1 MDIIDIVLSKKYTD
15 ESIKGITG
23 ALAGKNC
30 TIKSATKADGV
41 TTVVFAWTADD
52 GTEKTTTIQVN
63 DGAKG
68 DIGIGIDNVTINAN
82 SHLIVTLSDGS
93 TIDAGLIQGGS
104 GTDDYEDLIN
114 RPKIEGVD
122 LIGNKTFEDLGVAS
136 ATDLAQTDGH
146 LQDLADLVGDKV
158 NLPMPNETVV
168 NNIEYV
174 DTKVDGLID
183 DNVTGLTKT
192 FSSDK
197 IAKTFA
203 TLEEVNERIPQYEIM
218 PTATESCGGQVVQ
231 FIGTST
237 SDYTHGYFYECVSE
251 GSGYIWK
258 NIGVQAIPVNLSE
271 LTNDSGYITV
281 NVDNLVNYYLKTET
295 YSQAEVDEIIGK
307 LNRLTTEIVTALPTE
322 NISTTTIY
330 LIKVGETNNYTQ
342 HMYIGDAWADL
353 GSTTI
358 DLSGYVSKQQ
368 LITTLADYVKSTDLQ
383 AHVDNN
389 TVHLTIEDRDNLT
402 NLLLDEHNHGNKT
415 ILDGILQAQ
424 VDNWN
429 EAFTDKH
436 THDNKTVLDGI
447 TSTKVSDWDS
457 AKTHADSA
465 HAPSNAQENV
475 IETVKVNGTAL
486 TPSNKAV
493 NIDLSDYAKTADV
506 NDSISTLQTDKADAS
521 DLTAH
526 TGDSVIHVTAE
537 NKTLW
542 NTVSNKVNKEDGKA
556 LLADTD
562 KTNYDDA
569 VTKAHTHENK
579 EVLDGITSDK
589 VTYWDNKSEFSGSYN
604 DLNDKPTIDAE
615 LSNTSENAIQNK
627 VVTKEINKLYSD
639 ISFNDFDTAT
649 DGISFTDAEDGNMIV
664 TDWTK
669 NLLNPTV
676 ETCEVNGVTCTNN
689 GDGTYTLNGTV
700 NKNSVLNFVSRDSS
714 RNFIKKFIGKKLK
727 FIYIINEVEQLG
739 KSYMCIGQSLSE
751 DWKKWGGQIDNG
763 KSQTIYDNIVGI
775 VCDLHMFA
783 GDVFNNVL
791 IKPMLTTD
799 LNATYDDFVPYGGY
813 EIKTC
818 GKNIVQNTLTNE
830 TINGITSVLNPD
842 RSISFNGT
850 ASAVAIFAFAPKALK
865 TFWNN
870 CKGDVKLLGCPTDSP
885 GTSSHYLQIWTP
897 NGKTFVDDGKGIVIK
912 ESDRVGIPFG
922 NIAII
927 INAGRTVS
935 NLVFKPMLTTNLDAT
950 YDDYERYIESTVHI
964 DSTTEFPLF
973 GLKSFDG
980 ETNIISPANVK
991 CVYPTNESGKGVL
1004 DSLYNKDKM
1013 LTEQNK
1019 SLEVLGKCKNLLNPT
1034 LRTVT
1039 QDGITC
1045 TDNGDG
1051 TYTLN
1056 GTCSVDSPKTT
1067 IILTS
1072 ESMKIDEDVK
1082 FICCTQSGSS
1092 DKFRASVDYDDGTY
1106 SVDYGEGTLLS
1117 KGKTI
1122 TKISIIVSNGAT
1134 VNNLLFK
1141 PMLTTNLNATYDD
1154 FVPYTGDGE
1163 TLASDVAEI
1172 KNDLGGLSFS
1182 ASGTT
1187 LSITDG
1193 TNTWTLEANS

>member
-15 ESIKGITG
+15 ESLKGITG
-23 ALAGKNC
+23 TLAGKNC
-30 TIKSATKADGV
+30 TIKSTTKADGV

-52 GTEKTTTIQVN
+52 GTEKTTTVQVN

-146 LQDLADLVGDKV
+146 LQDLADLVGDKA
-158 NLPMPNETVV
+158 NLPMPNDTVV

-183 DNVTGLTKT
+183 DNATGLTKT

-197 IAKTFA
+197 IAKKFA

-237 SDYTHGYFYECVSE
+237 SDYTHGYFYECVPQ

-368 LITTLADYVKSTDLQ
+368 LTTTLADYVKSTDLQ

-475 IETVKVNGTAL
+475 LETVKVNGTAL
-486 TPSNKAV
+486 TPSDKAV
-493 NIDLSDYAKTADV
+493 NIDLSDYAKTADI
-506 NDSISTLQTDKADAS
+506 NDSISALQSGKADAS

-526 TGDSVIHVTAE
+526 TDDTDIHVTAE
-537 NKTLW
+537 NKATW
-542 NTVSNKVNKEDGKA
+542 NTVSDKVDKEDGKGLSANDYTNEEKA
-556 LLADTD
+556 LVGTIED
-562 KTNYDDA
+562 K
-569 VTKAHTHENK
+569 
-579 EVLDGITSDK
+579 
-589 VTYWDNKSEFSGSYN
+589 
-604 DLNDKPTIDAE
+604 
-615 LSNTSENAIQNK
+615 
-627 VVTKEINKLYSD
+627 INKTSIATALD
-639 ISFNDFDTAT
+639 DTAT
-649 DGISFTDAEDGNMIV
+649 DEQVTSALLAKTELEKKVDKTSIATTLSSESTNDEVVGAKLAYDELQKVSSETKEQFATASGESITVNDSVDGKIR
-664 TDWTK
+664 DLKLYGKSEQKQYSGK
-669 NLLNPTV
+669 NLLDCSGLT
-676 ETCEVNGVTCTNN
+676 EQTLNGVTFTPVYEN
-689 GDGTYTLNGTV
+689 GMLQYIKANGTATDDC
-700 NKNSVLNFVSRDSS
+700 NF
-714 RNFIKKFIGKKLK
+714 
-727 FIYIINEVEQLG
+727 
-739 KSYMCIGQSLSE
+739 
-751 DWKKWGGQIDNG
+751 
-763 KSQTIYDNIVGI
+763 
-775 VCDLHMFA
+775 
-783 GDVFNNVL
+783 
-791 IKPMLTTD
+791 
-799 LNATYDDFVPYGGY
+799 
-813 EIKTC
+813 
-818 GKNIVQNTLTNE
+818 TLTNKS
-830 TINGITSVLNPD
+830 ITED
-842 RSISFNGT
+842 G
-850 ASAVAIFAFAPKALK
+850 K
-865 TFWNN
+865 TYRI
-870 CKGDVKLLGCPTDSP
+870 VGCP
-885 GTSSHYLQIWTP
+885 
-897 NGKTFVDDGKGIVIK
+897 
-912 ESDRVGIPFG
+912 
-922 NIAII
+922 
-927 INAGRTVS
+927 
-935 NLVFKPMLTTNLDAT
+935 
-950 YDDYERYIESTVHI
+950 
-964 DSTTEFPLF
+964 
-973 GLKSFDG
+973 
-980 ETNIISPANVK
+980 
-991 CVYPTNESGKGVL
+991 SG
-1004 DSLYNKDKM
+1004 
-1013 LTEQNK
+1013 
-1019 SLEVLGKCKNLLNPT
+1019 
-1034 LRTVT
+1034 
-1039 QDGITC
+1039 
-1045 TDNGDG
+1045 
-1051 TYTLN
+1051 
-1056 GTCSVDSPKTT
+1056 
-1067 IILTS
+1067 
-1072 ESMKIDEDVK
+1072 
-1082 FICCTQSGSS
+1082 GSS
-1092 DKFRASVDYDDGTY
+1092 NTY
-1106 SVDYGEGTLLS
+1106 R
-1117 KGKTI
+1117 
-1122 TKISIIVSNGAT
+1122 
-1134 VNNLLFK
+1134 
-1141 PMLTTNLNATYDD
+1141 
-1154 FVPYTGDGE
+1154 
-1163 TLASDVAEI
+1163 
-1172 KNDLGGLSFS
+1172 LSFWG
-1182 ASGTT
+1182 GT
-1187 LSITDG
+1187 
-1193 TNTWTLEANS
+1193 